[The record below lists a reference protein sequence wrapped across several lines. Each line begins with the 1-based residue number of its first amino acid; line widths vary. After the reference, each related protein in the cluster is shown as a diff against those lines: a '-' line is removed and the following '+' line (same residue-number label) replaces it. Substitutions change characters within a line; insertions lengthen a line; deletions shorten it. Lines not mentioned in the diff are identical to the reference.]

1 MHAWLNESITPEL
14 LGTHD
19 KCTYLVTKMT
29 ESPCRKRRARHDII
43 IEILRVAENGVKKTK
58 IMYKASLS
66 FDQLKQYL
74 NALRKENLITEES
87 GIWKTN
93 EKGLHVIEA
102 CKICQRLLTE
112 VP

>member
-1 MHAWLNESITPEL
+1 
-14 LGTHD
+14 
-19 KCTYLVTKMT
+19 MT
-29 ESPCRKRRARHDII
+29 EFPSRKRRARHDII
-43 IEILRVAENGVKKTK
+43 MEVLKAAENGVKKTK

-74 NALRKENLITEES
+74 NALKKENFITEES
-87 GIWKTN
+87 GIWKTT

-102 CKICQRLLTE
+102 CKICQRLLTD

>member
-1 MHAWLNESITPEL
+1 
-14 LGTHD
+14 
-19 KCTYLVTKMT
+19 MT
-29 ESPCRKRRARHDII
+29 GSTSRKRRARHDIVM
-43 IEILRVAENGVKKTK
+43 EVLKAAENGVKKTK

-74 NALRKENLITEES
+74 NALKKENFITEES
-87 GIWKTN
+87 GIWKTT

-102 CKICQRLLTE
+102 CKICQRLLEE

>member
-1 MHAWLNESITPEL
+1 
-14 LGTHD
+14 
-19 KCTYLVTKMT
+19 MT
-29 ESPCRKRRARHDII
+29 ELPSRKRRARHDII
-43 IEILRVAENGVKKTK
+43 MEVLKAAENGVKKTH

-74 NALRKENLITEES
+74 NALKKEDFITEES
-87 GIWKTN
+87 GVWKTT

-102 CKICQRLLTE
+102 CKICQRLLEE

>member
-1 MHAWLNESITPEL
+1 MEVLKAA
-14 LGTHD
+14 
-19 KCTYLVTKMT
+19 K
-29 ESPCRKRRARHDII
+29 
-43 IEILRVAENGVKKTK
+43 NGVKKTH

-74 NALRKENLITEES
+74 NALKKENLITEES
-87 GIWKTN
+87 GIWKTT

-102 CKICQRLLTE
+102 CELCQRLLEE

>member
-1 MHAWLNESITPEL
+1 M
-14 LGTHD
+14 
-19 KCTYLVTKMT
+19 TKMP
-29 ESPCRKRRARHDII
+29 SRKRRARHDII
-43 IEILRVAENGVKKTK
+43 MEILKAAENGAKKTK

-74 NALRKENLITEES
+74 NALKKENFITEES
-87 GIWKTN
+87 GIWKTT

-102 CKICQRLLTE
+102 CKICQRLLEE

>member
-1 MHAWLNESITPEL
+1 
-14 LGTHD
+14 
-19 KCTYLVTKMT
+19 MT
-29 ESPCRKRRARHDII
+29 ELPSRKRRARHDII
-43 IEILRVAENGVKKTK
+43 MEVLKAAENGVKKTH

-74 NALRKENLITEES
+74 NALKKENFITEEC

-102 CKICQRLLTE
+102 CKICQRLLTD

>member
-1 MHAWLNESITPEL
+1 
-14 LGTHD
+14 
-19 KCTYLVTKMT
+19 MT
-29 ESPCRKRRARHDII
+29 ESSSRKRRARHDII
-43 IEILRVAENGVKKTK
+43 MEVLKAAENGVKKTK

-66 FDQLKQYL
+66 FPQLENYL
-74 NALRKENLITEES
+74 TALENAGFITEKS
-87 GIWKTN
+87 GIWKTT